1 MSARGDSVVN
11 KSKIMIVD
19 DDSQIRRV
27 LRMLLAREQYECA
40 DVSSGEEALR
50 KLHEFQPDL
59 ILLDLNMPGM
69 GGIETCRAIRAMTDA
84 AIIVLTVRTDE
95 SDKIQALD
103 AGGDDFV
110 SKPFAK
116 DELLARIRAA
126 FRRSPGASSN
136 LKKVTVEDVEIDFEA
151 RRVRKGGKL
160 VHLTPK
166 EFDLLRYLFQHRGIP
181 ISHQVL
187 LQDVWGPDYVE
198 QRPLLRVFI
207 TSLRSKIETVPG
219 KPRLILTEPWMGYRF
234 AGAADQE

>member
-1 MSARGDSVVN
+1 MP
-11 KSKIMIVD
+11 SKILIVD

-27 LRMLLAREQYECA
+27 LRVLLAREQYECA

-69 GGIETCRAIRAMTDA
+69 GGIETCRALRAMTDA
-84 AIIVLTVRTDE
+84 AIILLTVRSE
-95 SDKIQALD
+95 EADKIQALD

-110 SKPFAK
+110 TKPFAK

-126 FRRSPGASSN
+126 FRRSAGASTAAQ
-136 LKKVTVEDVEIDFEA
+136 KTVVEDLEIDFEA

-160 VHLTPK
+160 VHLTPR
-166 EFDLLRYLFQHRGIP
+166 EFDLLRYLFQHRGVP
-181 ISHQVL
+181 VSHRVL

-207 TSLRSKIETVPG
+207 TALRSKLETVPS
-219 KPRLILTEPWMGYRF
+219 KPRFILTEPWLGYRF
-234 AGAADQE
+234 AGPGDQD